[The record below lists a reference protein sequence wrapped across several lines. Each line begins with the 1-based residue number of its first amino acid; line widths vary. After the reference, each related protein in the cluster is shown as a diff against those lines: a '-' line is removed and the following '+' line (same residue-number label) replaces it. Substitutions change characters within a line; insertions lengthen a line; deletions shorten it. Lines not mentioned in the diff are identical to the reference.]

1 MKYSKGKIRIP
12 VKRIKWE
19 LEGGKY
25 TPRVPSPADVEV
37 LSPKVEYLELVP
49 YGVTEL
55 RLTVFPV
62 IKNKLKSIDK

>member
-1 MKYSKGKIRIP
+1 M
-12 VKRIKWE
+12 KRIKWE

-49 YGVTEL
+49 YGGTEL